1 MKPALNS
8 VLAILAAGL
17 LWPLLPAQAAPPAP
31 QAPEVV
37 MTDISHSVIKMGL
50 AEGITPEAATEAMLS
65 KASEL
70 NMKLVGRQ
78 DVGAELRARGIDA
91 PVLEI
96 LQFCNPEDAI
106 KMVKFNT
113 IYAAYMPCRIA
124 MVADNTG
131 KVWLEMLNLDM
142 LISAYPLP
150 PELHAIAIET
160 NGQMLTIMT
169 AGAPGNF

>member
-1 MKPALNS
+1 MNPL
-8 VLAILAAGL
+8 LAILAASL
-17 LWPLLPAQAAPPAP
+17 LWPLLPAQAGSPATA
-31 QAPEVV
+31 APEVI
-37 MTDISHSVIKMGL
+37 MTDISHSVIKMSL
-50 AEGITPEAATEAMLS
+50 AAGVKPEAAADAMLS
-65 KASEL
+65 KAAEL

-106 KMVKFNT
+106 KMVRFNT

-124 MVADNTG
+124 LVADDTG

-142 LISAYPLP
+142 LISTYPLP
-150 PELHAIAIET
+150 DELRAIAIET

-169 AGAPGNF
+169 AGATGNF

>member
-1 MKPALNS
+1 MKQIVAALVVS
-8 VLAILAAGL
+8 L
-17 LWPLLPAQAAPPAP
+17 LWLPPTYEARAAAPP
-31 QAPEVV
+31 EIK
-37 MTDISHSVIKMGL
+37 MYDIGQSVIKMGL
-50 AEGITPEAATEAMLS
+50 ADGIKPEAAIEAMLS
-65 KASEL
+65 KAAEL

-78 DVGAELRARGIDA
+78 DVGGELRARGHDA
-91 PVLEI
+91 PLLEI

-124 MVADNTG
+124 VVQDSEG

-142 LISAYPLP
+142 IISAFPLP
-150 PELHAIAIET
+150 EELRAIAITT

-169 AGAPGNF
+169 AGATGEF

>member
-1 MKPALNS
+1 
-8 VLAILAAGL
+8 
-17 LWPLLPAQAAPPAP
+17 
-31 QAPEVV
+31 
-37 MTDISHSVIKMGL
+37 
-50 AEGITPEAATEAMLS
+50 MLS

-106 KMVKFNT
+106 KMVRFNT

-169 AGAPGNF
+169 AGATGNF

>member
-1 MKPALNS
+1 MKLAMKS
-8 VLAILAAGL
+8 VLAALVVSL
-17 LWPLLPAQAAPPAP
+17 LWPLLPAQAGSPGSAAP
-31 QAPEVV
+31 QVI

-50 AEGITPEAATEAMLS
+50 AEGVKPEAAVEAMLS
-65 KASEL
+65 KAAEL

-106 KMVKFNT
+106 KMVRFNT

-124 MVADNTG
+124 VVADNTG

-142 LISAYPLP
+142 LITAYPLP
-150 PELHAIAIET
+150 DELRAIAITT

-169 AGAPGNF
+169 AGATGNF

>member
-1 MKPALNS
+1 MKQ
-8 VLAILAAGL
+8 ILAALAVSL
-17 LWPLLPAQAAPPAP
+17 LWLPPVHAERADA
-31 QAPEVV
+31 APEVQ
-37 MTDISHSVIKMGL
+37 MFDIGQSVIKMSL
-50 AEGITPEAATEAMLS
+50 AEGVEPQAAIEAMLS
-65 KASEL
+65 KAAEI

-78 DVGAELRARGIDA
+78 DVGGELKARGIDA
-91 PVLEI
+91 PILQI

-124 MVADNTG
+124 LVQDSAG

-142 LISAYPLP
+142 IISAFPLP
-150 PELHAIAIET
+150 EELRAIAITT

-169 AGAPGNF
+169 AGATGDF

>member
-1 MKPALNS
+1 MKQ
-8 VLAILAAGL
+8 ILAALVVSL
-17 LWPLLPAQAAPPAP
+17 LWLSPTHAERASAPP
-31 QAPEVV
+31 EVR
-37 MTDISHSVIKMGL
+37 MYDIGQSVIKMGL
-50 AEGITPEAATEAMLS
+50 ADGIKAEAAVEAMLS
-65 KASEL
+65 KAAEL

-78 DVGAELRARGIDA
+78 DVGGELRARGIDS
-91 PVLEI
+91 PLLQI

-124 MVADNTG
+124 VVEDSEG

-142 LISAYPLP
+142 IISAFPLP
-150 PELHAIAIET
+150 EELRALAITT

-169 AGAPGNF
+169 AGATGDF

>member
-1 MKPALNS
+1 MKQILVALFVS
-8 VLAILAAGL
+8 L
-17 LWPLLPAQAAPPAP
+17 LWLPAVHAESPA
-31 QAPEVV
+31 APEVQ
-37 MTDISHSVIKMGL
+37 MFDIDQSVIKMSL
-50 AEGITPEAATEAMLS
+50 AKGVTADAAIEAMLS
-65 KASEL
+65 TAAAI

-78 DVGAELRARGIDA
+78 DVGGEIRARGMDA
-91 PVLEI
+91 PVLQI

-124 MVADNTG
+124 VVEDGEG

-142 LISAYPLP
+142 IISAFPLP
-150 PELHAIAIET
+150 EELRAIAITT

-169 AGAPGNF
+169 AGATGEF